1 MEWLTGLLAS
11 IIRPIIEEE
20 LRDLKAW
27 AFMQS
32 ERMRRYEQIDKE
44 AEELIKSMANAT
56 TAEERWA
63 HLRRLQSLRAS
74 VR

>member
-1 MEWLTGLLAS
+1 MDWLTSLLAA
-11 IIRPIIEEE
+11 IIRPIIQEE

-27 AFMQS
+27 AFLQS
-32 ERMRRYEQIDKE
+32 ERLKQYEKIDQE
-44 AEELIKSMANAT
+44 AEELIQAMAQAT

-74 VR
+74 LR